1 MFDDSKLLKNGLT
14 LQFIAQAMNKSKA
27 EILFENSQ
35 AILDNIPEHPMPIN
49 ELVYESVAEQFI
61 LLGGRSEF
69 LEEVLPLERTQLKNI
84 QRRLEKQGVLNG
96 VIHTKR
102 TLTEVDRTVI
112 LFLMKGRI
120 VVTLF
125 LMIYEQLSKR
135 QRNQQVNLYY
145 FLLAYFLTK
154 EIFDHPQIDGLE
166 EPSLPIDQAYFF
178 CRELLLDRAQMF
190 YCNQCGQIYTVFS
203 FESQGIEGIKCP
215 YCTLLSSTRQH
226 ELKKQLKTDFE

>member
-1 MFDDSKLLKNGLT
+1 M
-14 LQFIAQAMNKSKA
+14 QFIAQAMNKSKA

-35 AILDNIPEHPMPIN
+35 SILDNIPEHPMPIN

-102 TLTEVDRTVI
+102 TLTEVDRTVK

-154 EIFDHPQIDGLE
+154 EIFDHPQIYGLE
-166 EPSLPIDQAYFF
+166 EPS
-178 CRELLLDRAQMF
+178 
-190 YCNQCGQIYTVFS
+190 
-203 FESQGIEGIKCP
+203 
-215 YCTLLSSTRQH
+215 
-226 ELKKQLKTDFE
+226 